1 MSAVAKDIG
10 YDIVKKP
17 IVIAGTVI
25 VIGGIAYY
33 FLSDTLLG
41 DMFGLLY
48 DGLYYTMYGLTEAVN
63 FLADGDTWKSAGNF
77 FTGDVGGF
85 FKDDIGGGFK
95 DAGDSIK
102 NAFKF

>member
-1 MSAVAKDIG
+1 MSAVAKDVG

-48 DGLYYTMYGLTEAVN
+48 DGLYYTIYGLTETVN
-63 FLADGDTWKSAGNF
+63 FLFDGDTWSSAGS
-77 FTGDVGGF
+77 F
-85 FKDDIGGGFK
+85 FKDDVGGVFTGAGESIG
-95 DAGDSIK
+95 